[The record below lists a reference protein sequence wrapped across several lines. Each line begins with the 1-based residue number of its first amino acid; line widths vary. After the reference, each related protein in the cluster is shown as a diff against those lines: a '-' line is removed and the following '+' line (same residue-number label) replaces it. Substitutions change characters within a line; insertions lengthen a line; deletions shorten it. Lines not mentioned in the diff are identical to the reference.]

1 MKISIILGHPRR
13 GSFNHAIAD
22 RVIQTLE
29 NNDHEVIFHD
39 LYEERFDPI
48 LTSDEIPRETK
59 PDAHLKRYCD
69 EIALSEG
76 IIIIHPNWWGQP
88 PAIIKG
94 WVDRVMRPGTAYEFA
109 EGDSGEGIPI
119 GLLRAQAAL
128 VFNTSNTPEK
138 REMAVF
144 GDPLEI
150 IWRRC
155 IFDLCGVKNF
165 KRRTYGV
172 IVTSTSEQR
181 KIWLGDVQNMVS
193 ETFAA
198 QNTRRNMQGC

>member
-13 GSFNHAIAD
+13 GSFNHAIAE

-29 NNDHEVIFHD
+29 NNDHEVIYHD
-39 LYEERFDPI
+39 LYDERFDPI
-48 LTSDEIPRETK
+48 LPAEEIPKEYVPK
-59 PDAHLKRYCD
+59 NDLQQYCT

-76 IIIIHPNWWGQP
+76 IIVIHPNWWGQP
-88 PAIIKG
+88 PAILKG

-109 EGDSGEGIPI
+109 EGDRGEGIPI

-138 REMAVF
+138 REMAAF

-181 KIWLGDVQNMVS
+181 EFWLGDVQNMVN
-193 ETFAA
+193 ETFPD
-198 QNTRRNMQGC
+198 QNQRRNRQGC